1 MRIWHGVSAHW
12 RSSGYPASF
21 YTWPVRLL
29 SAQSVSSQASTA
41 QHGWSAEERAERVKS
56 VCVYGIVRLMKLLLT
71 AAHQHIWAAR
81 KWLNMTVQTEIEWK
95 PNKSQD
101 VNQFKIKNA
110 FTCFPISAA
119 MPQNTKA
126 EVKASCTNETCLY
139 MDHTHTWSFFSY
151 MTSKSRPWSFILSI
165 PEWRWTRSA
174 LVLACEDD
182 IWERK
187 KTFCYVYFI

>member
-1 MRIWHGVSAHW
+1 MACSAPFCSECFFTSFD
-12 RSSGYPASF
+12 SSAWMVCRGKGRES
-21 YTWPVRLL
+21 
-29 SAQSVSSQASTA
+29 
-41 QHGWSAEERAERVKS
+41 EKC
-56 VCVYGIVRLMKLLLT
+56 VCVCGIVRLMKLLLT

-81 KWLNMTVQTEIEWK
+81 KWLNMTVLTEIEWK

-119 MPQNTKA
+119 MPQNTKT

-139 MDHTHTWSFFSY
+139 MALTHTWSFFSY

-187 KTFCYVYFI
+187 KKCSYI